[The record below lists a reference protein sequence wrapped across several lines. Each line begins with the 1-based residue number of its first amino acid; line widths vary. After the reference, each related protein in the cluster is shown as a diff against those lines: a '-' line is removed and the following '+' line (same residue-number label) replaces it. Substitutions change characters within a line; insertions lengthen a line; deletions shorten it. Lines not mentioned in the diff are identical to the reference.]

1 MIHLHTRSSYSLL
14 HSPIR
19 LEELIQK
26 AKQENK
32 KAIALTDLSVMFG
45 TMEWIKRCKESN
57 IKPIIGLEITLKEPE
72 FMNFVLL
79 AKNNRGLKNL
89 FKISS
94 EASKQTLTLAQIKP
108 YFEDLFILYGHEDGI
123 LYQSYQESKEEFI
136 AEHLSALKKE
146 IPDLYLSLVCNDS
159 KYHKRLNEIFK
170 KTAQLLN
177 IPTVACSR
185 IYYLKQEDVEDLKV
199 LRAIEKQTTLNDGT
213 LNVSYGRYWRT
224 DQEME
229 QLYDQDDLDQSDWIA
244 SQCNVDF
251 EHLEKSDLPIYKNRL
266 GIDSRSYLIKLCKA
280 GLKKRMNDHIPKIY
294 IDRLEYELSVI
305 TKMGFTNYF
314 LIVYDMIRY
323 AKTQNILVGPGR
335 GSAAGSLV
343 AYCLGITHIDPIKN
357 QLLFERFLNPER
369 ISMPDI
375 DTDFPDTSRH
385 KIIEYL
391 QAQYGADHVALIVT
405 FSALKAKQALRDVA
419 RVKNIPNLE
428 IDLIVRL
435 IPNVPNMNLNR
446 AWNEIS
452 AFRSKIQSKASY
464 LDLFHTALKI
474 ENLPRHTSQH
484 AAGVVLSQKEI
495 VEVCPIYAGDGTIQ
509 STQFTMDYLE
519 SLGLI
524 KMDVLA
530 LKNLTTVEN
539 ILSDLKKTYGLELDI
554 YKLNRNDKKTYALL
568 SSGDTIGVFQF
579 ESDGIR
585 SLLRDIRPQTFSDIA
600 IALALYRPGPME
612 NKNVYLANRNHPE
625 TIHYLHPLLEP
636 ILKETYGIMIY
647 QEQIMQIAQ
656 TIGNMTLAQADSLRK
671 AMSKKN
677 KALMDSYE
685 EIFIQGATA
694 QNINKEIATKIFK
707 TMEHFAD
714 YGFNKSHSYAYASL
728 AYAMAYL
735 KANYP
740 LFFYRSL
747 LDSVTGNKEKSAD
760 YIFEC
765 SKRNVPVLPCSIVSS
780 TDRYC
785 IENNGIR
792 MPFQVLKGIGK
803 TVYDKI
809 IQERNKKPFQ
819 DLYECMARLIACGIK
834 ENALITLINAGAFDP
849 LYPSRKTLAENLDQI
864 ISYANLVKV
873 EDETLHF
880 DFSVASPP
888 NLIRL
893 EEQALE
899 RAQKEKEVYGFY
911 LSEHPISSLRKKR
924 FQNLRTLR
932 EISEQLGFVSVLGR
946 VSRIKPYRTK
956 KGDLM
961 AFLTLEDETQM
972 IDVAIM
978 PRLYGQL
985 KGSLQENQ
993 IILLN
998 GKKDRKD
1005 SVLAQKIQILSFD
1018 L

>member
-1 MIHLHTRSSYSLL
+1 
-14 HSPIR
+14 
-19 LEELIQK
+19 
-26 AKQENK
+26 
-32 KAIALTDLSVMFG
+32 
-45 TMEWIKRCKESN
+45 
-57 IKPIIGLEITLKEPE
+57 
-72 FMNFVLL
+72 
-79 AKNNRGLKNL
+79 
-89 FKISS
+89 
-94 EASKQTLTLAQIKP
+94 
-108 YFEDLFILYGHEDGI
+108 
-123 LYQSYQESKEEFI
+123 
-136 AEHLSALKKE
+136 
-146 IPDLYLSLVCNDS
+146 
-159 KYHKRLNEIFK
+159 
-170 KTAQLLN
+170 
-177 IPTVACSR
+177 
-185 IYYLKQEDVEDLKV
+185 
-199 LRAIEKQTTLNDGT
+199 
-213 LNVSYGRYWRT
+213 
-224 DQEME
+224 
-229 QLYDQDDLDQSDWIA
+229 
-244 SQCNVDF
+244 
-251 EHLEKSDLPIYKNRL
+251 
-266 GIDSRSYLIKLCKA
+266 
-280 GLKKRMNDHIPKIY
+280 
-294 IDRLEYELSVI
+294 
-305 TKMGFTNYF
+305 
-314 LIVYDMIRY
+314 
-323 AKTQNILVGPGR
+323 
-335 GSAAGSLV
+335 
-343 AYCLGITHIDPIKN
+343 
-357 QLLFERFLNPER
+357 
-369 ISMPDI
+369 MPDI

-809 IQERNKKPFQ
+809 IQERKKKPFQ

>member
-1 MIHLHTRSSYSLL
+1 
-14 HSPIR
+14 
-19 LEELIQK
+19 
-26 AKQENK
+26 
-32 KAIALTDLSVMFG
+32 
-45 TMEWIKRCKESN
+45 
-57 IKPIIGLEITLKEPE
+57 
-72 FMNFVLL
+72 
-79 AKNNRGLKNL
+79 
-89 FKISS
+89 
-94 EASKQTLTLAQIKP
+94 
-108 YFEDLFILYGHEDGI
+108 
-123 LYQSYQESKEEFI
+123 
-136 AEHLSALKKE
+136 
-146 IPDLYLSLVCNDS
+146 
-159 KYHKRLNEIFK
+159 
-170 KTAQLLN
+170 
-177 IPTVACSR
+177 
-185 IYYLKQEDVEDLKV
+185 
-199 LRAIEKQTTLNDGT
+199 
-213 LNVSYGRYWRT
+213 
-224 DQEME
+224 
-229 QLYDQDDLDQSDWIA
+229 
-244 SQCNVDF
+244 
-251 EHLEKSDLPIYKNRL
+251 
-266 GIDSRSYLIKLCKA
+266 
-280 GLKKRMNDHIPKIY
+280 MNDHIPKIY

-314 LIVYDMIRY
+314 LMVYDMIRY

-428 IDLIVRL
+428 IDSIVRL
-435 IPNVPNMNLNR
+435 IPNVPNMNLNK

-554 YKLNRNDKKTYALL
+554 YKLNQNDKKTYALL

-694 QNINKEIATKIFK
+694 QNIKKEIATKIFK

-809 IQERNKKPFQ
+809 IQERKKKPFQ

-893 EEQALE
+893 EEQVLE

-978 PRLYGQL
+978 PRLYGQI

-1005 SVLAQKIQILSFD
+1005 SILAQKIQILSFD

>member
-1 MIHLHTRSSYSLL
+1 
-14 HSPIR
+14 
-19 LEELIQK
+19 
-26 AKQENK
+26 
-32 KAIALTDLSVMFG
+32 
-45 TMEWIKRCKESN
+45 
-57 IKPIIGLEITLKEPE
+57 
-72 FMNFVLL
+72 
-79 AKNNRGLKNL
+79 
-89 FKISS
+89 
-94 EASKQTLTLAQIKP
+94 
-108 YFEDLFILYGHEDGI
+108 
-123 LYQSYQESKEEFI
+123 
-136 AEHLSALKKE
+136 
-146 IPDLYLSLVCNDS
+146 
-159 KYHKRLNEIFK
+159 
-170 KTAQLLN
+170 
-177 IPTVACSR
+177 
-185 IYYLKQEDVEDLKV
+185 
-199 LRAIEKQTTLNDGT
+199 
-213 LNVSYGRYWRT
+213 
-224 DQEME
+224 ME

-251 EHLEKSDLPIYKNRL
+251 EHLEKSDLPIYKNKL

-428 IDLIVRL
+428 IDSIVRL
-435 IPNVPNMNLNR
+435 IPNVPNMNLNK

-554 YKLNRNDKKTYALL
+554 YKLNQNDKKTYALL

-694 QNINKEIATKIFK
+694 QNIKKEIATKIFK

-809 IQERNKKPFQ
+809 IQERKKKPFQ

-893 EEQALE
+893 EEQVLE

-978 PRLYGQL
+978 PRLYGQI

-1005 SVLAQKIQILSFD
+1005 SILAQKIQILSFD

>member
-1 MIHLHTRSSYSLL
+1 M
-14 HSPIR
+14 
-19 LEELIQK
+19 
-26 AKQENK
+26 
-32 KAIALTDLSVMFG
+32 
-45 TMEWIKRCKESN
+45 
-57 IKPIIGLEITLKEPE
+57 
-72 FMNFVLL
+72 
-79 AKNNRGLKNL
+79 
-89 FKISS
+89 
-94 EASKQTLTLAQIKP
+94 
-108 YFEDLFILYGHEDGI
+108 
-123 LYQSYQESKEEFI
+123 
-136 AEHLSALKKE
+136 
-146 IPDLYLSLVCNDS
+146 
-159 KYHKRLNEIFK
+159 
-170 KTAQLLN
+170 
-177 IPTVACSR
+177 
-185 IYYLKQEDVEDLKV
+185 
-199 LRAIEKQTTLNDGT
+199 RAIEKQTTLNNGT

-251 EHLEKSDLPIYKNRL
+251 EHLEKSDLPIYKNKL

-428 IDLIVRL
+428 IDSIVRL
-435 IPNVPNMNLNR
+435 IPNVPNMNLNK

-554 YKLNRNDKKTYALL
+554 YKLNQNDKKTYALL

-636 ILKETYGIMIY
+636 ILKETCGIMIY

-694 QNINKEIATKIFK
+694 QNIKKEIATKIFK

-809 IQERNKKPFQ
+809 IQERKKKPFQ

-893 EEQALE
+893 EEQVLE

-978 PRLYGQL
+978 PRLYGQI

-1005 SVLAQKIQILSFD
+1005 SILAQKIQILSFD

>member
-1 MIHLHTRSSYSLL
+1 M
-14 HSPIR
+14 
-19 LEELIQK
+19 
-26 AKQENK
+26 
-32 KAIALTDLSVMFG
+32 
-45 TMEWIKRCKESN
+45 
-57 IKPIIGLEITLKEPE
+57 
-72 FMNFVLL
+72 
-79 AKNNRGLKNL
+79 
-89 FKISS
+89 
-94 EASKQTLTLAQIKP
+94 
-108 YFEDLFILYGHEDGI
+108 
-123 LYQSYQESKEEFI
+123 
-136 AEHLSALKKE
+136 
-146 IPDLYLSLVCNDS
+146 
-159 KYHKRLNEIFK
+159 
-170 KTAQLLN
+170 
-177 IPTVACSR
+177 
-185 IYYLKQEDVEDLKV
+185 
-199 LRAIEKQTTLNDGT
+199 
-213 LNVSYGRYWRT
+213 
-224 DQEME
+224 
-229 QLYDQDDLDQSDWIA
+229 
-244 SQCNVDF
+244 
-251 EHLEKSDLPIYKNRL
+251 
-266 GIDSRSYLIKLCKA
+266 
-280 GLKKRMNDHIPKIY
+280 
-294 IDRLEYELSVI
+294 
-305 TKMGFTNYF
+305 
-314 LIVYDMIRY
+314 VYDMIRY

-428 IDLIVRL
+428 IDSIVRL
-435 IPNVPNMNLNR
+435 IPNVPNMNLNK

-554 YKLNRNDKKTYALL
+554 YKLNQNDKKTYALL

-694 QNINKEIATKIFK
+694 QNIKKEIATKIFK

-809 IQERNKKPFQ
+809 IQERKKKPFQ

-893 EEQALE
+893 EEQVLE

-978 PRLYGQL
+978 PRLYGQI

-1005 SVLAQKIQILSFD
+1005 SILAQKIQILSFD

>member
-1 MIHLHTRSSYSLL
+1 
-14 HSPIR
+14 
-19 LEELIQK
+19 
-26 AKQENK
+26 
-32 KAIALTDLSVMFG
+32 
-45 TMEWIKRCKESN
+45 
-57 IKPIIGLEITLKEPE
+57 
-72 FMNFVLL
+72 MN
-79 AKNNRGLKNL
+79 N
-89 FKISS
+89 
-94 EASKQTLTLAQIKP
+94 
-108 YFEDLFILYGHEDGI
+108 
-123 LYQSYQESKEEFI
+123 
-136 AEHLSALKKE
+136 
-146 IPDLYLSLVCNDS
+146 
-159 KYHKRLNEIFK
+159 
-170 KTAQLLN
+170 
-177 IPTVACSR
+177 
-185 IYYLKQEDVEDLKV
+185 
-199 LRAIEKQTTLNDGT
+199 GT

-251 EHLEKSDLPIYKNRL
+251 EHLEKSDLPIYKNKL

-428 IDLIVRL
+428 IDSIVRL
-435 IPNVPNMNLNR
+435 IPNVPNMNLNK

-554 YKLNRNDKKTYALL
+554 YKLNQNDKKTYALL

-636 ILKETYGIMIY
+636 ILKETCGIMIY

-694 QNINKEIATKIFK
+694 QNIKKEIATKIFK

-809 IQERNKKPFQ
+809 IQERKKKPFQ

-893 EEQALE
+893 EEQVLE

-978 PRLYGQL
+978 PRLYGQI

-1005 SVLAQKIQILSFD
+1005 SILAQKIQILSFD

>member
-1 MIHLHTRSSYSLL
+1 
-14 HSPIR
+14 
-19 LEELIQK
+19 
-26 AKQENK
+26 
-32 KAIALTDLSVMFG
+32 
-45 TMEWIKRCKESN
+45 
-57 IKPIIGLEITLKEPE
+57 
-72 FMNFVLL
+72 
-79 AKNNRGLKNL
+79 
-89 FKISS
+89 
-94 EASKQTLTLAQIKP
+94 
-108 YFEDLFILYGHEDGI
+108 
-123 LYQSYQESKEEFI
+123 
-136 AEHLSALKKE
+136 
-146 IPDLYLSLVCNDS
+146 
-159 KYHKRLNEIFK
+159 
-170 KTAQLLN
+170 
-177 IPTVACSR
+177 
-185 IYYLKQEDVEDLKV
+185 
-199 LRAIEKQTTLNDGT
+199 
-213 LNVSYGRYWRT
+213 
-224 DQEME
+224 
-229 QLYDQDDLDQSDWIA
+229 
-244 SQCNVDF
+244 
-251 EHLEKSDLPIYKNRL
+251 
-266 GIDSRSYLIKLCKA
+266 
-280 GLKKRMNDHIPKIY
+280 
-294 IDRLEYELSVI
+294 
-305 TKMGFTNYF
+305 
-314 LIVYDMIRY
+314 
-323 AKTQNILVGPGR
+323 
-335 GSAAGSLV
+335 
-343 AYCLGITHIDPIKN
+343 
-357 QLLFERFLNPER
+357 
-369 ISMPDI
+369 
-375 DTDFPDTSRH
+375 
-385 KIIEYL
+385 
-391 QAQYGADHVALIVT
+391 
-405 FSALKAKQALRDVA
+405 
-419 RVKNIPNLE
+419 
-428 IDLIVRL
+428 
-435 IPNVPNMNLNR
+435 
-446 AWNEIS
+446 
-452 AFRSKIQSKASY
+452 
-464 LDLFHTALKI
+464 
-474 ENLPRHTSQH
+474 
-484 AAGVVLSQKEI
+484 
-495 VEVCPIYAGDGTIQ
+495 
-509 STQFTMDYLE
+509 
-519 SLGLI
+519 
-524 KMDVLA
+524 
-530 LKNLTTVEN
+530 
-539 ILSDLKKTYGLELDI
+539 
-554 YKLNRNDKKTYALL
+554 
-568 SSGDTIGVFQF
+568 
-579 ESDGIR
+579 
-585 SLLRDIRPQTFSDIA
+585 
-600 IALALYRPGPME
+600 ALALYRPGPME

-694 QNINKEIATKIFK
+694 QNIKKEIATKIFK

-809 IQERNKKPFQ
+809 IQERKKKPFQ

-893 EEQALE
+893 EEQVLE

-978 PRLYGQL
+978 PRLYGQI

-1005 SVLAQKIQILSFD
+1005 SILAQKIQILSFD

>member
-1 MIHLHTRSSYSLL
+1 M
-14 HSPIR
+14 
-19 LEELIQK
+19 
-26 AKQENK
+26 
-32 KAIALTDLSVMFG
+32 
-45 TMEWIKRCKESN
+45 
-57 IKPIIGLEITLKEPE
+57 
-72 FMNFVLL
+72 
-79 AKNNRGLKNL
+79 
-89 FKISS
+89 
-94 EASKQTLTLAQIKP
+94 
-108 YFEDLFILYGHEDGI
+108 
-123 LYQSYQESKEEFI
+123 
-136 AEHLSALKKE
+136 
-146 IPDLYLSLVCNDS
+146 
-159 KYHKRLNEIFK
+159 
-170 KTAQLLN
+170 
-177 IPTVACSR
+177 
-185 IYYLKQEDVEDLKV
+185 
-199 LRAIEKQTTLNDGT
+199 RAIEKQTTLNNGT

-251 EHLEKSDLPIYKNRL
+251 EHLEKSDLPIYKNKL

-428 IDLIVRL
+428 IDSIVRL
-435 IPNVPNMNLNR
+435 IPNVPNMNLNK

-554 YKLNRNDKKTYALL
+554 YKLNQNDKKTYALL

-694 QNINKEIATKIFK
+694 QNIKKEIATKIFK

-809 IQERNKKPFQ
+809 IQERKKKPFQ

-893 EEQALE
+893 EEQVLE

-911 LSEHPISSLRKKR
+911 LSEHPISSLRKKKISKFKNVAGNQRTAR
-924 FQNLRTLR
+924 FRLCIRTREPHQTLQNKKRR
-932 EISEQLGFVSVLGR
+932 SDGFLDIR
-946 VSRIKPYRTK
+946 R
-956 KGDLM
+956 
-961 AFLTLEDETQM
+961 
-972 IDVAIM
+972 
-978 PRLYGQL
+978 
-985 KGSLQENQ
+985 
-993 IILLN
+993 
-998 GKKDRKD
+998 
-1005 SVLAQKIQILSFD
+1005 
-1018 L
+1018 

>member
-1 MIHLHTRSSYSLL
+1 
-14 HSPIR
+14 
-19 LEELIQK
+19 
-26 AKQENK
+26 
-32 KAIALTDLSVMFG
+32 
-45 TMEWIKRCKESN
+45 
-57 IKPIIGLEITLKEPE
+57 
-72 FMNFVLL
+72 
-79 AKNNRGLKNL
+79 
-89 FKISS
+89 
-94 EASKQTLTLAQIKP
+94 
-108 YFEDLFILYGHEDGI
+108 
-123 LYQSYQESKEEFI
+123 
-136 AEHLSALKKE
+136 
-146 IPDLYLSLVCNDS
+146 
-159 KYHKRLNEIFK
+159 
-170 KTAQLLN
+170 
-177 IPTVACSR
+177 
-185 IYYLKQEDVEDLKV
+185 
-199 LRAIEKQTTLNDGT
+199 
-213 LNVSYGRYWRT
+213 
-224 DQEME
+224 
-229 QLYDQDDLDQSDWIA
+229 
-244 SQCNVDF
+244 
-251 EHLEKSDLPIYKNRL
+251 
-266 GIDSRSYLIKLCKA
+266 
-280 GLKKRMNDHIPKIY
+280 MNDHIPKIY

-428 IDLIVRL
+428 IDSIVRL
-435 IPNVPNMNLNR
+435 IPNVPNMNLNK

-554 YKLNRNDKKTYALL
+554 YKLNQNDKKTYALL

-636 ILKETYGIMIY
+636 ILKETCGIMIY

-694 QNINKEIATKIFK
+694 QNIKKEIATKIFK

-809 IQERNKKPFQ
+809 IQERKKKPFQ

-893 EEQALE
+893 EEQVLE

-978 PRLYGQL
+978 PRLYGQI

-1005 SVLAQKIQILSFD
+1005 SILAQKIQILSFD